1 MPSLIDPNIAPDGH
15 HIIHA
20 FALATVPYKDWEG
33 MDWESKEYGKK
44 RMEAEDFL
52 WNDFKEYV
60 TKSRERVAKGILKVG
75 TPLTHEQL
83 FRGTI

>member
-1 MPSLIDPNIAPDGH
+1 
-15 HIIHA
+15 
-20 FALATVPYKDWEG
+20 

-44 RMEAEDFL
+44 RTEAEDFL

-75 TPLTHEQL
+75 TPLTHEQF